1 MDCASNTNGDT
12 PLLFDQYCNNSNYDC
27 DRLCDSARL
36 TFNFT
41 LNETSDLSV
50 SYVFASEEYNEYV
63 GYKRTELFG
72 MVQYSQFSDVF
83 AFFLDGENLA
93 LASDGSFVSLQT
105 VNRGNPCTFERDDQ
119 NNYTKPF
126 NARNE
131 DQFVDND
138 IWFNRTNYQFPCPD
152 ECGCP
157 AVESTTRGAPGSYVV

>member
-1 MDCASNTNGDT
+1 M
-12 PLLFDQYCNNSNYDC
+12 
-27 DRLCDSARL
+27 
-36 TFNFT
+36 
-41 LNETSDLSV
+41 

-63 GYKRTELFG
+63 GYKRTELLG
-72 MVQYSQFSDVF
+72 MVKYSRFSDMF

-93 LASDGSFVSLQT
+93 LASDGSFVSVQT

-138 IWFNRTNYQFPCPD
+138 IWFDRANYQFPCPD

-157 AVESTTRGAPGSYVV
+157 AVESTYTHPHLFSYPPLVI